1 MPRRCTLEKTFI
13 LRLEIYQPANK
24 LPSILKKPITAKDQ
38 PETVGA
44 KPQIAITPGMWV
56 ITNAT

>member
-1 MPRRCTLEKTFI
+1 MYAKKTFI

-38 PETVGA
+38 PDTVGA
-44 KPQIAITPGMWV
+44 KPHSAITPGIWV